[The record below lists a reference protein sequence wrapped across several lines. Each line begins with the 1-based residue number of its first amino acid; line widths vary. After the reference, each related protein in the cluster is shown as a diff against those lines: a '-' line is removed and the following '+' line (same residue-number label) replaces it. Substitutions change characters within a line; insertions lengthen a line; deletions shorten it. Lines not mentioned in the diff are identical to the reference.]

1 MFHASTPLLEL
12 RDVEVEFRTRHG
24 VARVLDR
31 VGFSLPAGSTLGIV
45 GESGCGKSMT
55 ALTIMRLVPQP
66 PGRIA
71 GGSILLDGENL
82 LAATEERMREIR
94 GNEVSMVFQE
104 PMTSLNPVFPV
115 GEQIAETVRL
125 HQGLGRR
132 AALERAVEMLAA
144 VGIPAPERRVREYPH
159 QLSGGMRQRVMVA
172 IGLACGPRVLI
183 ADEPTT
189 ALDVTVQAQ
198 IFDLLV
204 DLKER
209 TGTSIILITHDM
221 GAIAEMA
228 DRVVV
233 MYAGR
238 IVEEAPVE
246 RILEDPL
253 HPYTRGLIT
262 CVPHLEER
270 PSPERRPLAE
280 IAGMVPA
287 LTALGRGCAFAP
299 RCAHAIDR
307 CRREAPP
314 LVWNRAVP
322 RPPAAPAGRQPPARA
337 PLMGEDVHRVACWLH
352 EEDGRSGESRP
363 RDEPAPEPASGP
375 RPADR
380 GPAGAAAR
388 RPGP

>member
-1 MFHASTPLLEL
+1 MSAPLLEL
-12 RDVEVEFRTRHG
+12 RDVEVEFKTRDG

-31 VGFSLPAGSTLGIV
+31 VGFSLSAGSTLGIV

-71 GGSILLDGENL
+71 GGTIRLDGEDL
-82 LAATEERMREIR
+82 LAATEARMREIR

-104 PMTSLNPVFPV
+104 PMTSLNPVFSV
-115 GEQIAETVRL
+115 GDQIAETVRL
-125 HQGLGRR
+125 HQGLGKRE
-132 AALERAVEMLAA
+132 ALERAVEMLAA
-144 VGIPAPERRVREYPH
+144 VGIPVPERRVREYPH
-159 QLSGGMRQRVMVA
+159 QLSGGMRQRVMIA

-198 IFDLLV
+198 IFDLLI

-221 GAIAEMA
+221 GVIAEMA

-238 IVEEAPVE
+238 IVEEGPVDV
-246 RILEDPL
+246 ILEDPL

-262 CVPHLEER
+262 CVPHLEDH
-270 PSPERRPLAE
+270 PSPERQPLTE

-287 LTALGRGCAFAP
+287 LTALGRGCTFAP
-299 RCAHAIDR
+299 RCDHAMDR
-307 CRREAPP
+307 CRERAPP
-314 LVWNRAVP
+314 FV
-322 RPPAAPAGRQPPARA
+322 
-337 PLMGEDVHRVACWLH
+337 GENEHRVSCWLH
-352 EEDGRSGESRP
+352 ENGGRFDPSDPRGEP
-363 RDEPAPEPASGP
+363 TPEAS
-375 RPADR
+375 
-380 GPAGAAAR
+380 AAAR
-388 RPGP
+388 SGGRAAREAPTTRGSA